1 MRLIYTFLAVM
12 ISISTCSQT
21 YLDKIAEESCA
32 CAEKNTEKPG
42 TDEFNM
48 KLGLCMIDV
57 SLPYQKQLKKDHK
70 IDMNNIKNEGEKLGR
85 LIGLRMAGKCP
96 HVFTKMIGD
105 DATEKVEIDDNI
117 IVGEVSK
124 IEIGDIVVFNVK
136 VSEKEIKRI
145 YWVNFVISE
154 GNLIYNYKNFEGKK
168 VKIKYEESE
177 IFDPKQN
184 DYVKIL
190 LAKEINLEER

>member
-1 MRLIYTFLAVM
+1 MKPLLILLVLL
-12 ISISTCSQT
+12 ISFSSFSQS

-32 CAEKNTEKPG
+32 CAEKNKEKPG
-42 TDEFNM
+42 TNEFNM
-48 KLGLCMIDV
+48 KLGLCMIEV

-70 IDMNNIKNEGEKLGR
+70 IDMNNIEKEGEKLGR
-85 LIGLRMAGKCP
+85 LIGLKMAGKCP
-96 HVFTKMIGD
+96 HVFSKFLGD
-105 DATEKVEIDDNI
+105 EATEIEEIADNI
-117 IVGEVSK
+117 IVGDVPK

-136 VSEKEIKRI
+136 VNEKEIKRI
-145 YWVNFVISE
+145 YWINFVTSE
-154 GNLIYNYKNFEGKK
+154 GNLIANYRSFEGKK